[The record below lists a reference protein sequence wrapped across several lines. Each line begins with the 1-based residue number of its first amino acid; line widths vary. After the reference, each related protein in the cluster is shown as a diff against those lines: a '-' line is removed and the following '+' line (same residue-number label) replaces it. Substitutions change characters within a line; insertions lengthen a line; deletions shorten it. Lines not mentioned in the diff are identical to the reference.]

1 MEGDAFCGAAS
12 AFRQRPSN
20 FKFDGAM
27 AMVTRQAINSGAY
40 LEHFESLP
48 NLWSSERIQNFLT
61 ETMAERPEGL
71 KDTWIFAYG

>member
-1 MEGDAFCGAAS
+1 
-12 AFRQRPSN
+12 
-20 FKFDGAM
+20 M